1 MTSEQTVEIPEGE
14 ERQFIFYAINKFFWK
29 IDWVLTQIDGEP
41 TTDAEIDITTEG
53 TLKSAEKLES
63 QEESSCPATPLFTG

>member
-14 ERQFIFYAINKFFWK
+14 ERQFIFYAINEYYWK

-41 TTDAEIDITTEG
+41 TANATVDITTEG
-53 TLKSAEKLES
+53 TLKSAGKLES
-63 QEESSCPATPLFTG
+63 QSDSS